1 MVISTKGVVR
11 SFHQKDWK
19 EIFFVIEIYQAQ
31 NFTLALLLHEK
42 NKKNRSNI
50 ENLGSTHFVPSKI

>member
-19 EIFFVIEIYQAQ
+19 EIFFVIEIYQA
-31 NFTLALLLHEK
+31 
-42 NKKNRSNI
+42 
-50 ENLGSTHFVPSKI
+50 